1 MLKEVVDIDT
11 RKTTAWLLAFAAI
24 AIPLS
29 NGQGPSLHYV
39 VPDSWIP
46 YVQADLALT
55 GWLATI
61 VAGIHNGAALFS
73 PREAAPPV
81 APVAPKP

>member
-1 MLKEVVDIDT
+1 MLKSLVDIDT
-11 RKTTAWLLAFAAI
+11 RKTTAWLLTFAAI

-39 VPDSWIP
+39 IPDAWIP
-46 YVQADLALT
+46 YAQADLAMT

-61 VAGIHNGAALFS
+61 IAAAHNGAALIS
-73 PREAAPPV
+73 PRDPTV
-81 APVAPKP
+81 KP